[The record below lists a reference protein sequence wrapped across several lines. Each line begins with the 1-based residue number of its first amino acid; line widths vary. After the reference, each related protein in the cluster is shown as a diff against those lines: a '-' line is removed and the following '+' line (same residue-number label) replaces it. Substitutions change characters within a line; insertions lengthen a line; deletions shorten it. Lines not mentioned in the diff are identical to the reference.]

1 MLAMLRAVARGS
13 AVDAPWSVPGMLFTM
28 LRLGRRLAP
37 ADSPLGLPD
46 VEASPVYR
54 DLSTPTLAVGDEAF
68 DFELPLLDGGG
79 TERLSN
85 FKSKK
90 PVALVFGSYT

>member
-1 MLAMLRAVARGS
+1 MLSMVRAVSRGS
-13 AVDAPWSVPGMLFTM
+13 AVDAPSTVPRTLFSM

-54 DLSTPTLAVGDEAF
+54 DLSTPTLAVGDEAA
-68 DFELPLLDGGG
+68 DFALPLLEGGG
-79 TERLSN
+79 TVRLSS
-85 FKSKK
+85 FKGKK
-90 PVALVFGSYT
+90 AVALVFGSYT

>member
-1 MLAMLRAVARGS
+1 MWRTVGRGS
-13 AVDAPWSVPGMLFTM
+13 AVDPEWSVPGQVLST

-46 VEASPVYR
+46 ILASPVYR
-54 DLSTPTLAVGDEAF
+54 DLSTPNVAVGEEAVDF
-68 DFELPLLDGGG
+68 DLPTLDGGA
-79 TERLSN
+79 TVRLST
-85 FKSKK
+85 FKGQK